1 MAGIGPALCPGEVMA
16 KTTILR
22 SQLDEAD
29 ALFDTLLAAVD
40 RFRGEPDSS
49 DLAMKLAR
57 LAGLLRLQF
66 ALERETLYPRMAT
79 SGLREAEIMAR
90 LFQRELEPLARMNER
105 FIQRWSSSKAVAGS
119 FDQFRFEAGMLIA
132 ALRER
137 NRRLRRDILPLADR
151 AATAHSPWLARRVR
165 PAASAA
171 TRAATA

>member
-1 MAGIGPALCPGEVMA
+1 MA

-29 ALFDTLLAAVD
+29 ALFDTVLTAID
-40 RFRGEPDSS
+40 RFCGAEDSA

-57 LAGLLRLQF
+57 LAGLMRLQF

-79 SGLREAEIMAR
+79 SGLRDAEIMAR
-90 LFQRELEPLARMNER
+90 LFQRELEPLARMTER

-119 FDQFRFEAGMLIA
+119 FDQFRFEADMLVA

-151 AATAHSPWLARRVR
+151 AAASQSPWLARRV
-165 PAASAA
+165 PLAAAA
-171 TRAATA
+171 TTRAATA

>member
-1 MAGIGPALCPGEVMA
+1 MT

-29 ALFDTLLAAVD
+29 ALFDTVLAATD
-40 RFRGEPDSS
+40 RFRGAEDSS

-57 LAGLLRLQF
+57 LAGLVRLQF

-90 LFQRELEPLARMNER
+90 LFQRELEPLSRMANR
-105 FIQRWSSSKAVAGS
+105 FVQRWSSSRAVAAS
-119 FDQFRFEAGMLIA
+119 FEQFRFEAEMLIA

-151 AATAHSPWLARRVR
+151 AATAHSPWLARRV
-165 PAASAA
+165 PLATAAEA
-171 TRAATA
+171 RAATA